1 MENALPFTLWLDE
14 LLPAHVG
21 QTGKKALSMASM
33 RKTGLRVPPG
43 FVVTIKAL
51 DHLMSQ
57 TGLGDRIRAYMKRF
71 RPEDLMDLRLAE
83 EAGKHIKGLFETTP
97 LTGVLRRQLLKDYDR
112 LCEMTHIN
120 VVPVAVRSSGTIS
133 RPGLFSS
140 FLNVSG
146 REALEKS
153 LMTCWASAYSPR
165 ALAMRSHEGLS
176 LSVEPIGVVICQFI
190 PARSAGV
197 LFTAHPMT
205 GNPNRCVIE
214 ASWGLGESVVQASV
228 TPDRFTVNRTTLEIE
243 KRNVQTKLNAFVAEG
258 EGTGMVSVPE
268 SLRKMPSLSD
278 DEMLFLVDQAEKVE
292 AFFGGAPQDI
302 EWVVSQ
308 DGSFPDNIFLLQS
321 RPIVGLKQVIKG
333 IEKPE
338 GVSDP
343 DHIAELMVER
353 LFG

>member
-1 MENALPFTLWLDE
+1 MENALPFTLWFEE
-14 LLPAHVG
+14 LLPVHVG
-21 QTGKKALSMASM
+21 QTGKKALSMAGM
-33 RKTGLRVPPG
+33 RKTGFRVPPG
-43 FVVTIKAL
+43 FAVTIKSW
-51 DHLMSQ
+51 DHIMSE
-57 TGLGDRIRAYMKRF
+57 TGLGDRISAYLKRF

-83 EAGKHIKGLFETTP
+83 EAGKHIRGLFENTP
-97 LTGVLRRQLLKDYDR
+97 LTEALRRQLWKDYDR
-112 LCEMTHIN
+112 LSEMAHIN

-140 FLNVSG
+140 FLNVFG
-146 REALEKS
+146 KNELEKS
-153 LMTCWASAYSPR
+153 LMACWASAYSPR

-176 LSVEPIGVVICQFI
+176 LAIEPIGVVICQFI

-228 TPDRFTVNRTTLEIE
+228 TPDRFTVNRTTCEIE
-243 KRNVQTKLNAFVAEG
+243 KRNVQTKRNEFIAEG
-258 EGTGMVSVPE
+258 IGTGVVSVPE

-278 DEMLFLVDQAEKVE
+278 DEMIFLVGLAEKVE
-292 AFFGGAPQDI
+292 ALFGGVPQDI
-302 EWVVSQ
+302 EWLVSQ
-308 DGSFPDNIFLLQS
+308 EGSFPDNIFLLQS
-321 RPIVGLKQVIKG
+321 RPIVGLKQAIKG